1 VWKNLMDTHYPN
13 SAWLALR
20 RDIFEKLYQYKVRE
34 GIPTWEE
41 AIERA
46 LSAIPETVRS

>member
-1 VWKNLMDTHYPN
+1 MWKNLMDIYYPN
-13 SAWLALR
+13 SAWLALH
-20 RDIFEKLYQYKVRE
+20 RDTFEKLQQYKTRE

-46 LSAIPETVRS
+46 LAALPETVRS

>member
-1 VWKNLMDTHYPN
+1 VWKDLIDLYYPN

-20 RDIFEKLYQYKVRE
+20 KDAFEKLYQYKVRE

-41 AIERA
+41 AIERV
-46 LSAIPETVRS
+46 LDSVQDTVRS

>member
-1 VWKNLMDTHYPN
+1 MDIYYPG

-20 RDIFEKLYQYKVRE
+20 KDTFERLYRYKVNE

-41 AIERA
+41 ALERA
-46 LSAIPETVRS
+46 LDALPETVKS

>member
-1 VWKNLMDTHYPN
+1 
-13 SAWLALR
+13 LALH
-20 RDIFEKLYQYKVRE
+20 RDTFEKLYQFKVRE

-46 LSAIPETVRS
+46 LKALPETVHS

>member
-1 VWKNLMDTHYPN
+1 
-13 SAWLALR
+13 LR
-20 RDIFEKLYQYKVRE
+20 KDVFERLYQFKVRE

-46 LSAIPETVRS
+46 LDALPETVRS